1 MSLIQSRTIRSRLH
15 FAQRITQTVLS
26 ADGELLLEMA
36 TQDSEDSVD
45 LDEDLAETLDDRAA
59 DVLQGDFVTP
69 EEHAE
74 RRSE

>member
-1 MSLIQSRTIRSRLH
+1 
-15 FAQRITQTVLS
+15 
-26 ADGELLLEMA
+26 MA
-36 TQDSEDSVD
+36 TQDREDSVD
-45 LDEDLAETLDDRAA
+45 LDEDLAETLDERAE